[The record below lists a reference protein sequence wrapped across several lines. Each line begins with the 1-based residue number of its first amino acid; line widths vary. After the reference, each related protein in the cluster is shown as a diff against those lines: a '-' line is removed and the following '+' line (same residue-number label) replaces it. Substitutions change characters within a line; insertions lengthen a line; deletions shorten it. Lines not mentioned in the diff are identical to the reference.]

1 MSKHIPSIFND
12 VVGPVMRGPSSS
24 HSAAALRIGR
34 MCRDLMGGTPGRVV
48 VQYDHLDALATTHQS
63 QGSDMG
69 MMGGLLGFEADDKLL
84 LDPAPYL
91 KKEGIDLSFEV
102 VESGKSQA
110 NLYMLHLQN
119 EKEQIRVEAVSSG
132 GGMVEI
138 IQIEN
143 SRVSIKGDY
152 YETLIYSRDELFLE
166 SFGRDLAWVSEVLLH
181 KGENPFIEIR
191 SRQQAE
197 AAWLME
203 VENIPAVHAVRTIA
217 PVLPVLSGSKRSLP
231 FSSYEQMKK
240 FNLENKY
247 EAWQLALEYEADRGD
262 LSGEQV
268 RTLMEDRYRIIR
280 QGLESG
286 LSGTHFKDRI
296 FGPQSLK
303 YGKVLEQGSLS
314 KDEALHKITL
324 YVSALMEVK
333 SSMGTIVAAP
343 TAGSCGTFPG
353 AVLGVADSLGKDEK
367 EVVNA
372 LLAGS
377 LVGLFISA
385 GATFS
390 AEIGGC
396 QAECGSGSGMAAS
409 AIVYLLGGSVEQSMS
424 AASMALQNSL
434 GMICDPIAA
443 RVEAPCLGK
452 NISSAANALTCANM
466 AMAGYDHL
474 IPLDEVIETMD
485 GVGKSL
491 PRELRCTAL
500 GGLAITP
507 TAKEIEER
515 LRRVNSDW

>member
-1 MSKHIPSIFND
+1 MSEYIPSIFND
-12 VVGPVMRGPSSS
+12 VLGPVMRGPSSS

-34 MCRDLMGGTPGRVV
+34 MCRDLMGGEPGKVV
-48 VQYDHLDALATTHQS
+48 VQYDQMDALATTHQS

-69 MMGGLLGFEADDKLL
+69 LMGGLLGFEADDERL
-84 LDPAPYL
+84 LDPTKYL
-91 KKEGIDLSFEV
+91 EKAGIEIRFEV
-102 VESGKSQA
+102 VESGKSLA

-119 EKEQIRVEAVSSG
+119 EKEECRVEAISSG
-132 GGMVEI
+132 GGM
-138 IQIEN
+138 IELIKLDDHP
-143 SRVSIKGDY
+143 VSIQGDY
-152 YETLIYSRDELFLE
+152 HEILVYSRDELFLE
-166 SFGRDLAWVSEVLLH
+166 SFGRDLAWVSDVLLH
-181 KGENPFIEIR
+181 HGENPFIEIR

-197 AAWLME
+197 MAWFME
-203 VENIPAVHAVRTIA
+203 VENIPAVHAVRTLA
-217 PVLPVLSGSKRSLP
+217 PVLPVLSGSKRRMP
-231 FSSYEQMKK
+231 FSSYNQMMQFKREK
-240 FNLENKY
+240 KY
-247 EAWQLALEYEADRGD
+247 EAWQLALEYEAARGD

-268 RTLMEDRYRIIR
+268 RALMEDRYRIIR

-296 FGPQSLK
+296 FGPQSLNYK
-303 YGKVLEQGSLS
+303 KELEQGSLS

-353 AVLGVADSLGKDEK
+353 AVLGVADSLGKDKDEI
-367 EVVNA
+367 VNA
-372 LLAGS
+372 LLAGI

-385 GATFS
+385 DATFS

-396 QAECGSGSGMAAS
+396 QAECGAGSGMAAS
-409 AIVYLLGGSVEQSMS
+409 AIVYLLGGSLEQSMS
-424 AASMALQNSL
+424 GASMALQNSL

-474 IPLDEVIETMD
+474 IPLNEVIETMD
-485 GVGKSL
+485 RVGKSL

-507 TAKEIEER
+507 AAKEIEER
-515 LRRVNSDW
+515 LRRGNGE